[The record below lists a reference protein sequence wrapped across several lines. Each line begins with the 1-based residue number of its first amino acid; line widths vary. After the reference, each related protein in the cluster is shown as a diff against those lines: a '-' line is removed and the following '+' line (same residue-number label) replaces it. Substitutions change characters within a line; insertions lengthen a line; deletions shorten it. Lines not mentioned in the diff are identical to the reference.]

1 MEAAILSFVRGDETM
16 EVAVFILRVVHVI
29 SAVLMVW
36 PFYALVAVNNRAR
49 LGPPLGDRVDTYVE
63 NIIKNRTVPCFVFQ
77 GTALVTG
84 VALVLLHGSGLGA
97 LVTNP
102 ALGLKFLLLLLI
114 TGLLA
119 YVHSTLQP
127 AIDRL
132 FGAAGNP
139 IPKEIA
145 EQIQTLRLRRKRIAS
160 VCLFSVLTMVML
172 GVQVYSPFPLWLTLA
187 LVVVIALFTKRA
199 YDSVTPYGWV

>member
-1 MEAAILSFVRGDETM
+1 M
-16 EVAVFILRVVHVI
+16 EVALSILRVVHVVN
-29 SAVLMVW
+29 AVLMAW
-36 PFYALVAVNNRAR
+36 PFYALVAVNNRGR
-49 LGPPLGDRVDTYVE
+49 LGPPLGDRADTYME
-63 NIIKNRTVPCFVFQ
+63 NTIKNRTIPCFVFQ

-84 VALVLLHGSGLGA
+84 FALMFLRGSGLDA

-119 YVHSTLQP
+119 YVHVTLQP
-127 AIDRL
+127 AIDGL
-132 FGAAGNP
+132 FSAAGNP
-139 IPKEIA
+139 IPKEVA
-145 EQIQTLRLRRKRIAS
+145 GQIQTLRLRRKRIAS

-172 GVQVYSPFPLWLTLA
+172 GVQVYNPFPLWLTLILIVA
-187 LVVVIALFTKRA
+187 IALFTKRA